1 MTPRTGRPKTSNPK
15 MYEIKARVDEQ
26 TNNEI
31 NDYCKQNRITR
42 TQAVRKGIELVL
54 GKKK

>member
-15 MYEIKARVDEQ
+15 MYEIKARIDEQ

-31 NDYCKQNRITR
+31 NDYCKQNKITR